1 MIKAFGVSKSI
12 NIFKM
17 SIVTLSVIYRKVKKS
32 TISLNFIKNFF
43 EPIKKIYKEND
54 SEFK

>member
-12 NIFKM
+12 NIFKV

-32 TISLNFIKNFF
+32 TISLNFIKNYF
-43 EPIKKIYKEND
+43 ETIKKIYKEND

>member
-32 TISLNFIKNFF
+32 TISLNFIKNYF